1 MAQRQIPNLTPVV
14 ALSPTAQVEIVQNGT
29 TFRASAGQIADLN
42 ANLNIKLINNIAD
55 GNICFPLY
63 STVTNS
69 ESNILYT
76 SDPHYQYVPVDGRLS
91 ALRVEAKQG
100 IFLNANSITLNYTIP
115 PGDNAMSAG
124 PVAVASSITVP
135 TGSNWVVV

>member
-1 MAQRQIPNLTPVV
+1 MSQRQIPNLPATVS
-14 ALSPTAQVEIVQNGT
+14 LSPTAQIEIVQAGVSM
-29 TFRASAGQIADLN
+29 RASAGQIADLN
-42 ANLNIKLINNIAD
+42 ANLNIKLINNIVD

-69 ESNILYT
+69 EANILYT
-76 SDPHYQYVPVDGRLS
+76 SDPHYQYVPSDGRLS

-100 IFLNANSITLNYTIP
+100 IFLNANSITLNYIIP

-124 PVAVASSITVP
+124 PVLVASSITVP